1 MAVRHKTP
9 FTPNKIYFLTF
20 TAFRWHNFFTNDK
33 YCDLIYKWFD
43 YTKDNYG
50 NKIHGYVIM
59 PNHIHVLMYI
69 SDRSPRLSV
78 LIQNAKRFLAY
89 QIINYLKEDNNIELL
104 NNLKTGPN
112 KNKAKHQV
120 FQPRYD
126 SLMIYNTKIF
136 LQKLDYIH
144 HNPCQP
150 KWSLAEKPE
159 DYRYSSA
166 ANYLADEGNY
176 KVDVIDL

>member
-1 MAVRHKTP
+1 
-9 FTPNKIYFLTF
+9 
-20 TAFRWHNFFTNDK
+20 
-33 YCDLIYKWFD
+33 
-43 YTKDNYG
+43 
-50 NKIHGYVIM
+50 
-59 PNHIHVLMYI
+59 MYI

-104 NNLKTGPN
+104 NNLKTGPT

-126 SLMIYNTKIF
+126 SLMIYNTKMF

-144 HNPCQP
+144 HNPCQKRHP
-150 KWSLAEKPE
+150 GLEPGSREITISILRPPIIWPTE
-159 DYRYSSA
+159 DIT
-166 ANYLADEGNY
+166 EWM
-176 KVDVIDL
+176 